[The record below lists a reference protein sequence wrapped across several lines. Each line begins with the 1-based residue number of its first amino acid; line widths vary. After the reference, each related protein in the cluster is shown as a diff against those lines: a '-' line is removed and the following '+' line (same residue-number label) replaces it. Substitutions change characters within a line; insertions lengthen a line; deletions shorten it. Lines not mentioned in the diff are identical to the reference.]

1 MLCHDCSSKDL
12 CTSLCPEALAYANQD
27 WVGLKELPV
36 GLPEYIQKDIQE
48 AEIHNVLNKFSKLSR
63 ELQVVTLLKAG
74 FSRKQIAQ
82 ILGIS
87 RKNLRLIIY
96 RANKKRYKNG

>member
-1 MLCHDCSSKDL
+1 MLCNDCHSRDL

-27 WVGLKELPV
+27 WVGLKELPI

-63 ELQVVTLLKAG
+63 ATQVVTLMKAG
-74 FSRKQIAQ
+74 FSREQVAQ

-87 RKNLRLIIY
+87 RKNLRLVIY
-96 RANKKRYKNG
+96 RINKKRYKIG